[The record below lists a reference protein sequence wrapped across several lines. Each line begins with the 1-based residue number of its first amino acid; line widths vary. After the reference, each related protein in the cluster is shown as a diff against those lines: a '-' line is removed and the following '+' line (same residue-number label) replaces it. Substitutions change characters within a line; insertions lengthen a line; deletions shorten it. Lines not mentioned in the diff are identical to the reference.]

1 MGWGLDGCA
10 KLRTVIITIELGMI
24 FKIVIDF
31 LCIGDKEKDC
41 DIPTNWEGH
50 YFTNTL
56 LKLIWLILQPAF
68 YAIRP
73 LVVRP
78 KIMRTLDLCNTVTII
93 CTNALFVYMT
103 GSYSMVIYLISSTAL
118 GMGLHPVAGHFIS
131 GKVFKFRCRYLK

>member
-1 MGWGLDGCA
+1 
-10 KLRTVIITIELGMI
+10 MI
-24 FKIVIDF
+24 FKIVIVF

-41 DIPTNWEGH
+41 DIPTNWEGY

-78 KIMRTLDLCNTVTII
+78 KTMRALDLCNTVTII
-93 CTNALFVYMT
+93 CTNALSVYMT

-131 GKVFKFRCRYLK
+131 GKVFGSRCRYLKSTCTYI